1 MIIAKII
8 SSAGVLEEVKVFI
21 ASLLLLTFFFTQSLP
36 LLHCADNK
44 LVVQRLCP

>member
-36 LLHCADNK
+36 LLHCSDNK